1 VATLTR
7 DQAVEL
13 LEDGNGQLT
22 KLFDRLNDDRFSR
35 PRTIG
40 GGDWSAKDLM
50 GHIAFWEEIA
60 LATIDSFHKGEA
72 LRFDQAFAP
81 GGIDEL
87 NEWNHARKSRWSSD
101 RVRRESQATHSRLI
115 DEIGR
120 LSSKSWNEVI
130 ASPNARRLRLGTR
143 LGQVL
148 SGPKQRFGHAF
159 AHIPDL
165 EAFVGSIRKPR
176 TKR

>member
-1 VATLTR
+1 M
-7 DQAVEL
+7 EL
-13 LEDGNGQLT
+13 VEDGHRQLT
-22 KLFDRLNDDRFSR
+22 DLFDRLNDDQFTR
-35 PRTIG
+35 PKTIG
-40 GGDWSAKDLM
+40 GGYWSAKDLM
-50 GHIAFWEEIA
+50 GHVSFWEEIA
-60 LATIDSFHKGEA
+60 LATVDSFRRGEA

-87 NEWNHARKSRWSSD
+87 NEWNHRRKAKWSSD
-101 RVRRESQATHSRLI
+101 RVRRESEATHSRLI
-115 DEIGR
+115 EEIGK

-159 AHIPDL
+159 AHLPDL
-165 EAFVGSIRKPR
+165 EAYVKSLRR
-176 TKR
+176 TGKSR